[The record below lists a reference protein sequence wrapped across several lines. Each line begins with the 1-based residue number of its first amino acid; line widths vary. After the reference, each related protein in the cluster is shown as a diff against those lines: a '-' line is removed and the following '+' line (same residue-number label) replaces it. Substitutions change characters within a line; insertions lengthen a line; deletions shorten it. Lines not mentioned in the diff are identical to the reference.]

1 MNLPFIAG
9 TDNSKA
15 FLHIG
20 SRLLRNGSS
29 ATDAVEA
36 TIRAVEEN
44 PEDHS
49 VGLGGIPNLR
59 GVIQLDASIMDG
71 RTLKAGAV
79 AAVEGF
85 LHPISIARKVMEVSP
100 HLLLVGDGAEA
111 FAEAMGFERTEL
123 STEYTERFYGAFVE
137 DMMERLGPKYR
148 EDLGWLRDD
157 WRAHDIR
164 RWYERLEGHMHGT
177 VNVLAMD
184 SKGDICSGVSTSGT
198 YMKLPGRVGDSPI
211 IGAGNYCDNRYGAA
225 ACVGK
230 GELSIRHG
238 TARTIV
244 LLMQQGLSVE
254 EACIQAMAEV
264 LEMAED
270 AQLDCLALDR
280 DGRTFSA
287 STYSEPV
294 YYTMDVEQEHVE
306 ERRMSEVVR
315 RSPQNIDPSL

>member
-1 MNLPFIAG
+1 MNLPFITG
-9 TDNSKA
+9 TDNSEA

-20 SRLLRNGSS
+20 SGLLREGSS
-29 ATDAVEA
+29 AVDAVEA
-36 TIRAVEEN
+36 TIRAVEAN

-49 VGLGGIPNLR
+49 VGLGGIPNLL

-71 RTLKAGAV
+71 RTLNAGAV

-100 HLLLVGDGAEA
+100 HVLLVGGGAEA
-111 FAEAMGFERTEL
+111 FAEAMAFEREEL
-123 STEYTERFYGAFVE
+123 STEYSEHFYGAFVE
-137 DMMERLGPKYR
+137 DMMERLGPEYR

-157 WRAHDIR
+157 WKAHDIR
-164 RWYERLEGHMHGT
+164 QWYERLEGHMHGT

-184 SKGDICSGVSTSGT
+184 SRGDICSGVSTSGT
-198 YMKLPGRVGDSPI
+198 YLKLPGRVGDSPI

-254 EACIQAMAEV
+254 EACLQAMAEV
-264 LEMAED
+264 LEMADD
-270 AQLDCLALDR
+270 AQLDCLAFDR
-280 DGRTFSA
+280 DGRTFAA
-287 STYSEPV
+287 STNQEPV
-294 YYTMDVEQEHVE
+294 YYTMGVGQGQAE
-306 ERRMSEVVR
+306 ERRGSVAVT
-315 RSPQNIDPSL
+315 RSPKGI

>member
-1 MNLPFIAG
+1 MNLPFITG
-9 TDNSKA
+9 TYNSEA

-20 SRLLRNGSS
+20 SGLLREGSS
-29 ATDAVEA
+29 AVDAVEA
-36 TIRAVEEN
+36 TIRAVEAN

-49 VGLGGIPNLR
+49 VGLGGIPNLL
-59 GVIQLDASIMDG
+59 GVIQLDASIMEG
-71 RTLKAGAV
+71 RTLRAGAV

-100 HLLLVGDGAEA
+100 HVLLVGGGAEA
-111 FAEAMGFERTEL
+111 FAEAMAFEREEL
-123 STEYTERFYGAFVE
+123 STEYSEHFYGAFVE
-137 DMMERLGPKYR
+137 DMMERLGPEYR

-157 WRAHDIR
+157 WKAHDIR
-164 RWYERLEGHMHGT
+164 QWYERLEGHMHGT

-184 SKGDICSGVSTSGT
+184 SRGDICSGVSTSGT
-198 YMKLPGRVGDSPI
+198 YLKLPGRVGDSPI

-254 EACIQAMAEV
+254 EACLQAMAEV
-264 LEMAED
+264 LEMTDD
-270 AQLDCLALDR
+270 AQLDCLAFDR
-280 DGRTFSA
+280 DGRTFAA
-287 STYSEPV
+287 STNQEPV
-294 YYTMDVEQEHVE
+294 YYTMGVGQGQAE
-306 ERRMSEVVR
+306 ERRGSVAVT
-315 RSPQNIDPSL
+315 RSPKGI

>member
-1 MNLPFIAG
+1 MNLPLIAG
-9 TDNSKA
+9 TDNSEA

-20 SRLLRNGSS
+20 TSLLREGSP
-29 ATDAVEA
+29 AIDAVEA
-36 TIRAVEEN
+36 TIRAVEAN

-71 RTLKAGAV
+71 RTRAAGAV

-100 HLLLVGDGAEA
+100 NVLLVGDGAEA
-111 FAEAMGFERTEL
+111 FAEAVGFERAEL
-123 STEYTERFYGAFVE
+123 STEYSESFYRAFVE
-137 DMMERLGPKYR
+137 DMMERLGPEYHK
-148 EDLGWLRDD
+148 DLGWLRDD
-157 WRAHDIR
+157 WKAHDIR
-164 RWYERLEGHMHGT
+164 QWYERLEGHMHGT

-184 SKGDICSGVSTSGT
+184 SRGDICSGVSTSGT

-244 LLMQQGLSVE
+244 LLMQQGLRVE
-254 EACIQAMAEV
+254 EACVQAMVEV
-264 LEMAED
+264 LEMADD
-270 AQLDCLALDR
+270 ASLDCLAFDK
-280 DGRTFSA
+280 DGETFSA
-287 STYSEPV
+287 STYHEPV
-294 YYTMDVEQEHVE
+294 YYTMDVEQEHAE
-306 ERRMSEVVR
+306 ERKGVR
-315 RSPQNIDPSL
+315 VSG